1 MLSMNIF
8 KQDAFSAIQL
18 SAAIDRIDYVP
29 TFLQTVPDLIDP
41 EPVRTTV
48 IWIEDRTTGA
58 TILPFSPRGSA
69 LHQTGGDIR
78 KARSFETLRF
88 GDASRVTASEL
99 LNIRAFGSEIDLKS
113 LQSEIAR
120 RQFKM
125 KRNFQLTKEFHL
137 LNLVAQAKVINP
149 KDSSVIYDWSAEFS
163 QSIPASI
170 NFDLSN
176 ATPAEGAVRK
186 LCTQVRRSIQ
196 RNLKGIGTPT
206 RIVGLCGDTFWDNLT
221 SHPEIVKTYLNW
233 AAAAELR
240 SGYGKEWSSF
250 RYGEIDFVNYR
261 GTDDGSTLAVGD
273 KSCKFFPAGA
283 GIFKWAMS
291 PGEKFEHLGTLGQD
305 MYSQMVIDP
314 LRDEWAD
321 VEAVSYPL
329 PVCTQPS
336 ALAQATTP

>member
-1 MLSMNIF
+1 MLSMNVF

-18 SAAIDRIDYVP
+18 SASIDRVDYVP
-29 TFLQTVPDLIDP
+29 TFLQTLNDLVDI
-41 EPVRTTV
+41 EPVRTDV

-58 TILPFSPRGSA
+58 AILPFSPRGAPPNQVS
-69 LHQTGGDIR
+69 GDPR
-78 KARSFETLRF
+78 KARSYQTLRYA
-88 GDASRVTASEL
+88 DASRITASEL
-99 LNIRAFGSEIDLKS
+99 FNIRAWGSEVSLKDL
-113 LQSEIAR
+113 QTEVGR

-137 LNLVAQAKVINP
+137 FNLVTQAKVIDP
-149 KDSSVIYDWSAEFS
+149 VTTSALYDWSAEWS
-163 QSIPASI
+163 QSIPSAL

-176 ATPAEGAVRK
+176 ASPAEGAVRK

-196 RNLKGIGTPT
+196 RNLKGIGVPT

-221 SHPEIVKTYLNW
+221 SHTEIVKTYLNW
-233 AAAAELR
+233 AAAADLR
-240 SGYGKEWSSF
+240 NGYGKEWSAF

-273 KSCKFFPAGA
+273 KAVKFFPAGA
-283 GIFKWAMS
+283 GIFKWALS

-305 MYSQMVIDP
+305 MYSQIVVDDK
-314 LRDEWAD
+314 RDEWAD
-321 VEAVSYPL
+321 IEAMSYPL

-336 ALAQATTP
+336 ALHQGTTP